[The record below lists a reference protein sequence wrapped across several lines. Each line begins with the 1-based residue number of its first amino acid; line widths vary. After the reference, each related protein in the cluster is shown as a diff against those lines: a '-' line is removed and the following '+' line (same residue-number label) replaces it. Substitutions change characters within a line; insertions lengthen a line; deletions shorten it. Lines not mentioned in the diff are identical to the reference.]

1 MFPKLAFAEIAPPV
15 GRVRKSKLPARREGH
30 SLVGEIISRSRRPPV
45 PHDLTPAEKDA
56 LARDG
61 FVLRERAFSRAEL
74 DEILEAC
81 ESLVASLVEHRR
93 RKRFHVGSYTFDH
106 SRSNHVTVKWEGD
119 SDVVHGVEPFAH
131 VSPELEKWGYDARF
145 VDPMKHMVDDPAPG
159 LFTEKLNLKRPFH
172 GGVNPLHQDYPYWV
186 DGSKDAS
193 RIATAM
199 LFLDDADRENGCME
213 VLPGSHL
220 RGQWPTRT
228 DADSF
233 GRNEMDPASCEGLAL
248 TPVEVPAGTVL
259 YFGPFLV
266 HRSSPNRSARQRRA
280 LLYSYQPGGWPTA
293 LDGFKA
299 MFGEKTA

>member
-1 MFPKLAFAEIAPPV
+1 MEFCLDVVEQQ
-15 GRVRKSKLPARREGH
+15 
-30 SLVGEIISRSRRPPV
+30 
-45 PHDLTPAEKDA
+45 A

-61 FVLRERAFSRAEL
+61 FVVRRAVFGPGELAEICRCCEELVAEL
-74 DEILEAC
+74 VRDRKG
-81 ESLVASLVEHRR
+81 RR
-93 RKRFHVGSYTFDH
+93 RQFGSYVFDH
-106 SRSNHVTVKWEGD
+106 DRMLGVTIKWEGD
-119 SDVVHGVEPFAH
+119 SDVVHGIEPFAH
-131 VSPELEKWGYDARF
+131 LSPALRAWGYDARF
-145 VDPMKHMVDDPAPG
+145 VDPMRDVIGDDSPG
-159 LFTEKLNLKRPFH
+159 LFTEKLNLKRPRH
-172 GGVNPLHQDYPYWV
+172 GGVNPLHQDFPYWEPA
-186 DGSKDAS
+186 SSDAT

-233 GRNEMDPASCEGLAL
+233 GRNEMDPATCEGLAL

-259 YFGPFLV
+259 YFGAFLV

-299 MFGEKTA
+299 MFGKKTA